1 MPRKRHYVKSDYSP
15 KSLDQIRQ
23 ITRDFRRRVGV
34 DDQRSPDIWV
44 LLLKLPELYPRFKK
58 KIVAD
63 DDRPHVEAKAYCDAF
78 LLKIRESSEN
88 ALKYFGDPRTR
99 FTVAHELGHLILGH
113 PGNNPRLALGDDN
126 GTILIDPELEREAN
140 IFASELLMPFHLVEP
155 SMTKGE
161 ISRLFQVS
169 LDTAA
174 IRIHELGLDTTD
186 QSKLPVPLP
195 GQRTRAPSN
204 PPQISRPG
212 VFVSMAYSPVMNRL
226 YAEIF
231 KPTIESLGMQALRAD
246 EIASVEPISLD
257 IRRSRAMGES
267 W

>member
-1 MPRKRHYVKSDYSP
+1 
-15 KSLDQIRQ
+15 
-23 ITRDFRRRVGV
+23 
-34 DDQRSPDIWV
+34 
-44 LLLKLPELYPRFKK
+44 
-58 KIVAD
+58 
-63 DDRPHVEAKAYCDAF
+63 
-78 LLKIRESSEN
+78 
-88 ALKYFGDPRTR
+88 
-99 FTVAHELGHLILGH
+99 
-113 PGNNPRLALGDDN
+113 
-126 GTILIDPELEREAN
+126 
-140 IFASELLMPFHLVEP
+140 MPFHLVEP

-174 IRIHELGLDTTD
+174 IRIHELGLDATD

-257 IRRSRAMGES
+257 IRRSIDDADLVIAEITDFNPNVMHEIGLAQSIDKPTIIICRMGYREDQIPS
-267 W
+267 NIRHIRRIMYPNDAGGGPILRRHLQEILSLMCICFRPH